1 MAVHKSRFLT
11 IVFLLF
17 ILAILLHLSS
27 CRHISWEL
35 KEEFKKPRTRT
46 RFPFSSFPHSFNSA
60 EIKQNKISGFHTVS
74 HTATP
79 GGPNPLHN

>member
-1 MAVHKSRFLT
+1 M
-11 IVFLLF
+11 FLLF

-27 CRHISWEL
+27 CRHISWGF
-35 KEEFKKPRTRT
+35 KEDMKKPRTST
-46 RFPFSSFPHSFNSA
+46 SFPFSSSFPHSFNSA
-60 EIKQNKISGFHTVS
+60 QIKENNKVSGFHTVS

>member
-1 MAVHKSRFLT
+1 MGVHKSRFLT
-11 IVFLLF
+11 IMFLLL

-27 CRHISWEL
+27 CRHISWGF
-35 KEEFKKPRTRT
+35 KEEMKEQRTRT
-46 RFPFSSFPHSFNSA
+46 RFPFSSHTFNSA
-60 EIKQNKISGFHTVS
+60 EIKENKVSGFHTVS